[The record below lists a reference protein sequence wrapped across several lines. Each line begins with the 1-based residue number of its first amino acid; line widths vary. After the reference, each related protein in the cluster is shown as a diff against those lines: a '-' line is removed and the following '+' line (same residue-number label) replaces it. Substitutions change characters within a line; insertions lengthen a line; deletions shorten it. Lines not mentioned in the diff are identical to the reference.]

1 MIPARDELLDAE
13 GRLSRPWRRMLGTLL
28 GMGMAT
34 LRTRAAELNRAL
46 AEEGAAAVMAA
57 PGSTPWRC
65 DPVPFLLTEP
75 EFSRLARG
83 LAQRARLLEAVLGD
97 IYGSR
102 GLLRSGLL
110 PPALVYPSP
119 QYLRPCRIGAA
130 ERHLKLYAAD
140 LLRAPD
146 GSWQVIADHTAEPA
160 GLAHVLEN
168 RRMMARVLPDMFR
181 SMEVAQ
187 IRPFFDAWQDA
198 LQRLAPTGASP
209 GLALLTPGHGDRR
222 WFEHVVLARELGCSL
237 VEAGDLTVRSGALW
251 VKNLRGLSPVQVLLR
266 YQNAVSLDP
275 LELHEGARGGIPG
288 LFGAVRDGTV
298 RVCNAPGSGFA
309 EAPGLAGLLPVLCQH
324 LLGEELLLASV
335 ESRWLGDPEA
345 VMMVAAEPDEWLIR
359 PAWSR
364 AGAIDAQRRV
374 DQPWAFAAQRRVAP
388 SFVPCIGAGEVL
400 EPRGVTLRLFLLFDG
415 TAWRALP
422 GGLARVAAEPNQPG
436 AEPRTSPSA
445 ARPASQSAEGRA
457 YSPAARRTSKD
468 VWVLEE
474 EGSDIVG
481 PGNLAVPALPIRHA
495 SGEMPSRVADNFYW
509 FGRYLERLENAAR
522 LTRTLLGRLSRAG
535 LLPRDVPELAAL
547 SACLVEARMISADI
561 AAGAAPT
568 VLVEMLRLG
577 LSRESGTMAWLIA
590 QVQRLADTLRDRLS
604 GEMHGMIAH
613 GGRALKGARLA
624 LDGPR
629 PNAARANLS
638 RPDASRPDASR
649 ADALH
654 GGLAPGASTGLLA
667 DFAGRVLE
675 FSAAVSGYAA
685 ENMVRGGGRL
695 FLDLGRRIERAQ
707 AISSQLAHA
716 LDLPPERMEA
726 GLGLALELCDSVL
739 TYRSRYLSVL
749 QPAPVLD
756 LVLADTGNPRG
767 LAFQLIGARAT
778 LAELAGSE
786 ASPLAMMLDDAID
799 ETRAIVAGLAA
810 AADQAHAASGVAGR
824 LRQIQAQV
832 AELSDA
838 LGRQYFTLLPLVWAE
853 SLG

>member
-1 MIPARDELLDAE
+1 MIPPRDEVLDAE
-13 GRLSRPWRRMLGTLL
+13 GRHSRPWRRMLGTLL
-28 GMGMAT
+28 GMGLAT
-34 LRTRAAELNRAL
+34 LRTRALELNRAL

-75 EFSRLARG
+75 AFSALASG
-83 LAQRARLLEAVLGD
+83 LAQRARLLEAVLAD
-97 IYGSR
+97 VYGPR
-102 GLLRSGLL
+102 DLLRAGLL

-119 QYLRPCRIGAA
+119 HYLRPCRMGAG
-130 ERHLKLYAAD
+130 ERHLTLYAAD

-146 GSWQVIADHTAEPA
+146 GSWQVMADHTAEPA

-198 LQRLAPTGASP
+198 LQRMAPSGASP

-309 EAPGLAGLLPVLCQH
+309 EAPGLAGLLPILCQR
-324 LLGEELLLASV
+324 LLGEDLALASV

-345 VMMVAAEPDEWLIR
+345 AVIVAAEPGGWMIR

-364 AGAIDAQRRV
+364 LGAIDAQRLTE
-374 DQPWAFAAQRRVAP
+374 QPWAYAAQRRVAP
-388 SFVPCIGAGEVL
+388 SFVPCLGPGEVL

-422 GGLARVAAEPNQPG
+422 GGLARVADEPG
-436 AEPRTSPSA
+436 AGRRGSA
-445 ARPASQSAEGRA
+445 DGGRGDA
-457 YSPAARRTSKD
+457 PGAARRTSKD

-481 PGNLAVPALPIRHA
+481 PGNLAVPALPIRRT
-495 SGEMPSRVADNFYW
+495 SGDMPSRVADNFYW
-509 FGRYLERLENAAR
+509 FGRYLERLENTAR

-547 SACLVEARMISADI
+547 SACLVDARMISEDV

-568 VLVEMLRLG
+568 VLIEMLLRG
-577 LSRESGTMAWLIA
+577 LSRERGTMAWLTA

-613 GGRALKGARLA
+613 GGRGLKGARMA
-624 LDGPR
+624 LDGRR
-629 PNAARANLS
+629 PNVSPVQFIAGRQ
-638 RPDASRPDASR
+638 
-649 ADALH
+649 
-654 GGLAPGASTGLLA
+654 
-667 DFAGRVLE
+667 FAGRYFACRFLACRVFAVGSGAGCE
-675 FSAAVSGYAA
+675 HRAA
-685 ENMVRGGGRL
+685 R
-695 FLDLGRRIERAQ
+695 
-707 AISSQLAHA
+707 
-716 LDLPPERMEA
+716 
-726 GLGLALELCDSVL
+726 
-739 TYRSRYLSVL
+739 
-749 QPAPVLD
+749 
-756 LVLADTGNPRG
+756 
-767 LAFQLIGARAT
+767 
-778 LAELAGSE
+778 
-786 ASPLAMMLDDAID
+786 
-799 ETRAIVAGLAA
+799 
-810 AADQAHAASGVAGR
+810 
-824 LRQIQAQV
+824 
-832 AELSDA
+832 
-838 LGRQYFTLLPLVWAE
+838 
-853 SLG
+853 